1 MASGYWNGDIIIW
14 NTTNRTQIKVLISH
28 TSTVNCLVV
37 LSHDTLAS
45 GSNDNIIKI
54 WNTTSGIL
62 IKNLLSHVNS
72 ISSLVVL
79 PQNRLA
85 CSSMNTII
93 LCNITN
99 GKIIKYLTGHTSFIN
114 SLIVLPN
121 GLIASGSDDSS
132 IRLWNTTTG
141 HTVKLLKSL
150 TFNEVTYLVVLNDLN
165 YLISGHLNGDI
176 KIWNLKNG
184 QIINNLFGHTGII
197 TCLVCL
203 PLNGLIAS
211 GSGDSTL
218 KIWNVLTTTNNN
230 NYNSSSNLS
239 LINSLNAHSDIIK
252 SVVLLSDGSLASA
265 SEDKTIRIW

>member
-1 MASGYWNGDIIIW
+1 MTSKQIMSRLAYIQTNNGKMFCFCCCCINCLNLCLIKVWSNQTILKGNDFEVVSLVVLDDGSLASGYWNGDIIIW

-37 LSHDTLAS
+37 LTRDTLAS
-45 GSNDNIIKI
+45 GSNDNVIKI

-62 IKNLLSHVNS
+62 IKNLLNNINS

-79 PQNRLA
+79 PQNILA

-99 GKIIKYLTGHTSFIN
+99 GEIINSLTGHTSFIN

-141 HTVKLLKSL
+141 HTVKILQSL

-165 YLISGHLNGDI
+165 YLVSGHLNGDI
-176 KIWNLKNG
+176 KVWNLKNG
-184 QIINNLFGHTGII
+184 QIINNLFGHTGI
-197 TCLVCL
+197 
-203 PLNGLIAS
+203 
-211 GSGDSTL
+211 
-218 KIWNVLTTTNNN
+218 
-230 NYNSSSNLS
+230 
-239 LINSLNAHSDIIK
+239 
-252 SVVLLSDGSLASA
+252 
-265 SEDKTIRIW
+265 